1 MSLKNKFMSLIFTSD
16 DSEEEKKEEAS
27 TESSPEPE
35 PEVHSQPA
43 AVSVPPP
50 QSAAEGQEDKKIAE
64 SLAEAVAEA
73 NIEGFDYFEFAQ
85 LLNSLKPSMPSEQQ
99 LFQTAFTSAKVMKA
113 TKQKLID
120 TANHYLS
127 ILNQKNDEFQEA
139 VQQQTNQTVVH
150 LEEELATVDQRIAEK
165 AQEIQKL
172 TDEINE
178 LTASK
183 TSVGNQIAENRAK
196 IEVVRNNFNVTISKF
211 VNRIKSDIDKINKYL
226 TEGEA

>member
-1 MSLKNKFMSLIFTSD
+1 MSLKKKFMSLIFTSD
-16 DSEEEKKEEAS
+16 DSEEKEEVS
-27 TESSPEPE
+27 KSESSSPEPE
-35 PEVHSQPA
+35 VPHSQP
-43 AVSVPPP
+43 AVSVPPTT
-50 QSAAEGQEDKKIAE
+50 EGQEDKKIAE

-85 LLNSLKPSMPSEQQ
+85 LLNSLKSSMPSEQQ

-113 TKQKLID
+113 TKQTLID

-150 LEEELATVDQRIAEK
+150 LEEELSTVDQRIAEK

-178 LTASK
+178 LTESK
-183 TSVGNQIAENRAK
+183 TSVGNQITENKAK

-226 TEGEA
+226 TEGEV